1 MQPVSWARNRG
12 PLERGPRLRQTA
24 SALALCLAPAAASGA
39 PVVST
44 WPTGPAL
51 GGASCA
57 SASALAGRY
66 AVADRVTDSVEIRDI
81 RGNLL
86 RTITRAEIANL
97 MPWADLTSAPDGP
110 GALAWSDSGRLLFI
124 VVHDAAV
131 PGDGQPGDAVLRYD
145 ANTDSLSLHRRLEM
159 GVGDE
164 ATPLGAAHFRGRL
177 YVAHP
182 LGISTINAG
191 RNTTSGSVLATATL
205 PGGAA
210 PRSLAIDRDGSNL
223 FVCSDQ
229 TVFRAPTGSLS
240 LPMTEVGPVAGARA
254 LAFSP
259 QYGGVADDGLL
270 VLADDG
276 AGSRLWRLSPD
287 SARGIAPFSPSS
299 YLSLPDSWTALAAT
313 ADGALLLGADALGAR
328 RVTDDA
334 DARLGFEEWLLD
346 ELRQV
351 VHFCKGLVS
360 PDGEPHGWV
369 IDADVQLGWSRFH
382 PATPDGAC
390 WTILALLASDA
401 IDNDPEAQALVGDI
415 LERYAGFA
423 PDGIGASA
431 SGSGILRH
439 WIDPLTGQTK
449 PGWSAEY
456 ALYSTMKLVA
466 AAERAMAYYPND
478 LRIQQ
483 AGRSIVCSVTGWDAF
498 IQPGTDAVYLT
509 STAGGSPASD
519 PRNFP
524 YTEGIHF
531 VEQASVF
538 GGPPSDGAF
547 SRWIDRSLWPVASF
561 INGQPIT
568 GAGAGAYLPAFITAY
583 SLLLQSDFRADADW
597 LTHAGNLFASN
608 GAWTDDNAPKYFT
621 VFSAG
626 TTKSE
631 WGGYRAD
638 DLGSHPGDVTGFPSL
653 MAFSATGD
661 TSPAVAAYHAYRR
674 GARQTF
680 LTGAS
685 ILYRRSNVDQAYSPN
700 SAGLPD
706 VTHGALGLAELIQP
720 GFIDTV
726 LARPYSPYACPPD
739 VNESGATDL
748 EDLYAWHAAPVDLDR
763 DAQVTDADREYL
775 QKYLR
780 RGE

>member
-1 MQPVSWARNRG
+1 
-12 PLERGPRLRQTA
+12 LTA
-24 SALALCLAPAAASGA
+24 GAIVLCLCAGGVGAA
-39 PVVST
+39 PVVT
-44 WPTGPAL
+44 AWPTE
-51 GGASCA
+51 ASLVGSSA
-57 SASALAGRY
+57 VGASALAGRY
-66 AVADRVTDSVEIRDI
+66 AVADRVSDTVEIRDI
-81 RGNLL
+81 RGDLL
-86 RTITRAEIANL
+86 RTITRAEIAAL

-110 GALAWSDSGRLLFI
+110 GAVAWSDSGRLLFI
-124 VVHDAAV
+124 AVHDAAV

-145 ANTDSLSLHRRLEM
+145 ANADTLSLHRRIDM
-159 GVGDE
+159 GAGDE
-164 ATPLGAAHFRGRL
+164 TAAVSAAHFRGRL

-182 LGISTINAG
+182 LGITTLNAG
-191 RNTTSGSVLATATL
+191 RNTTNGSVLANTTL

-210 PRSLAIDRDGSNL
+210 ARSLAVDRDGANL

-229 TVFRAPTGSLS
+229 SVFRAPIGSLS
-240 LPMTEVGPVAGARA
+240 LPMTEVGPIAGARA
-254 LAFSP
+254 VAFSP
-259 QYGGVADDGLL
+259 QFGGAGHDGLM
-270 VLADDG
+270 VLAADG
-276 AGSRLWRLSPD
+276 LGSRLWRLSPD
-287 SARGIAPFSPSS
+287 SARGSAPFAPTS
-299 YLSLPDSWTALAAT
+299 YASLADSWTGLGAT
-313 ADGALLLGADALGAR
+313 ADGAMLLGAEALSPAR
-328 RVTDDA
+328 VSDNA
-334 DARLGFEEWLLD
+334 DSRLGFEDWLLD
-346 ELRQV
+346 EFRQV

-390 WTILALLASDA
+390 WAVLALLASDA

-415 LERYAGFA
+415 LERYAGLA
-423 PDGIGASA
+423 PGGIGASA
-431 SGSGILRH
+431 SGSGIYRH
-439 WIDPLTGQTK
+439 WIDPFTGQTK
-449 PGWSAEY
+449 PGWNAEF

-478 LRIQQ
+478 PRIQA
-483 AGRSIVCSVTGWDAF
+483 AGSEIVCRVTGWDAF
-498 IQPGTDAVYLT
+498 IQAGTDAVHLVST
-509 STAGGSPASD
+509 SGGAPAAE

-524 YTEGIHF
+524 YTEGILW
-531 VEQASVF
+531 VEQAAVF
-538 GGPPSDGAF
+538 GGPLSDGAF
-547 SRWIDRSLWPVASF
+547 DRWIDRSLWPVANF

-568 GAGAGAYLPAFITAY
+568 GASAGSYLPAFITAY
-583 SLLLQSDFRADADW
+583 SFLLQHEFRADADW
-597 LTHAGNLFASN
+597 LAHASNLFASN

-653 MAFSATGD
+653 MAFSAAGD

-706 VTHGALGLAELIQP
+706 VAHGALGLAELIQP
-720 GFIDTV
+720 GFVDAV
-726 LARPYSPYACPPD
+726 LAREYSPYACPPE
-739 VNESGATDL
+739 VNQSGATDL

-763 DAQVTDADREYL
+763 DGQVTDADRVYL
-775 QKYLR
+775 RGYLR
-780 RGE
+780 RAE